1 MRFHGGKR
9 NLDVGKDASRERSQM
24 GEIVKSKRFMA
35 TASVIA
41 LIHGVHD
48 ASAQATKSE
57 SKQKSTQQTIEEVVV
72 TAEKR
77 SEDVQKVPVA
87 VSVVSGAELQNQH
100 VFDPSQ
106 FQYLVPSLQQE
117 TANNQVGAAN
127 FFIRGVGTA
136 IFGPA
141 VESSVSTVI
150 DDVALGRP
158 TLGVAQ
164 LFDIDHVEVLRGPQ
178 GELFGKNASAGVV
191 NIVTK
196 KPELGAWD
204 EIVHLSYGNANDG
217 SAGNE
222 VVAQG
227 VLNIPV
233 SEESAARISAFVTR
247 QDGFAKN
254 IFRDEDLGSTEF
266 GARVKYLW
274 QPTERWEVYFS
285 ADYAHEGGAASS
297 VLVRRFDAPGG
308 FIAAEDA
315 LAGITASGKNTKV
328 AGDAPTSNNFDLGG
342 AQIEIVYSFGGGYSL
357 TDIAAVRAYQNRS
370 SLDTDILP
378 IDFFNI
384 NRQGR
389 NQTQVSNELRL
400 ASPAGGVLEYQI
412 GFYYLHIRDEGLDR
426 NGADLQPVFPPP
438 PPGFSLIG
446 NAGSSTI
453 HNSNYAGFG
462 QAKLALFDQFR
473 LIFGGRVIHDDL
485 DGTGTNS
492 VSCCL
497 IPLSPPGTLSGGFS
511 RTNYSIKTGFEW
523 NVTPDAL
530 AYFTYARGYKS
541 PTFGGTT
548 GLDVIKA
555 EIPHDAELGF
565 KSSWLDNRLVANL
578 ALFWTKFD
586 NFQAQAFDP
595 TLQRFTTTNAGSL
608 LEKGVELEFQALPFE
623 GLSVNGGVT
632 YNEATYQSL
641 SVPCYFGE
649 PAAPS
654 GRNVCLPNG
663 TSVATGNQLML
674 APRWVGLVS
683 ADYERPM
690 GYGLNGFVAANYYY
704 RSTVFY
710 TAAHDPRTRVGGL
723 GILGG
728 SVGIETDDGHI
739 RASVFARN
747 LLDKRFPTLIV
758 ADVLSPIDGDASLG
772 GDYYQQFGETSFRT
786 IGVSL
791 DLRY

>member
-1 MRFHGGKR
+1 MGEKPLGAGEE
-9 NLDVGKDASRERSQM
+9 VSRERQK
-24 GEIVKSKRFMA
+24 GVIVNNKHFLTA
-35 TASVIA
+35 ASVIA
-41 LIHGVHD
+41 LIHGVQGV
-48 ASAQATKSE
+48 SAQTAKSDSGQE
-57 SKQKSTQQTIEEVVV
+57 AGPQQIEEVVV

-77 SEDVQKVPVA
+77 SEDLQKVPVA
-87 VSVVSGAELQNQH
+87 VSVLSGGEMQRQH
-100 VFDPSQ
+100 IYDPSQ
-106 FQYLVPSLQQE
+106 LQFVIPSLQQE
-117 TANNQVGAAN
+117 TTNNQVGAAN

-150 DDVALGRP
+150 DDVALARP

-164 LFDIDHVEVLRGPQ
+164 FFDTDHVEVLRGPQ
-178 GELFGKNASAGVV
+178 GMLFGKNASAGVV
-191 NIVTK
+191 NIVTN
-196 KPELGAWD
+196 KPALGEWQ
-204 EIVHLSYGNANDG
+204 EIAHLSYGNANDG
-217 SAGNE
+217 TAGNE

-227 VLNIPV
+227 ILNIPI
-233 SEESAARISAFVTR
+233 SENSATRISAFVTR

-266 GARVKYLW
+266 GVRAKYLW
-274 QPTERWEVYFS
+274 QPTEHWEVYFS
-285 ADYAHEGGAASS
+285 ADYAHEGGASSS

-308 FIAAEDA
+308 FIAAQDA

-328 AGDAPTSNNFDLGG
+328 AGDAPTRNNFDLGG
-342 AQIEIVYSFGGGYSL
+342 AQVEIVYSFGGGYSL
-357 TDIAAVRAYQNRS
+357 TDIAAVWAYQNRS

-378 IDFFNI
+378 IDFFNT

-400 ASPAGGVLEYQI
+400 ASPAGSRLEYQI
-412 GFYYLHIRDEGLDR
+412 GFYYLHLRDEGLDA
-426 NGADLQPVFPPP
+426 NGANLEPVFPPP

-446 NAGSSTI
+446 NVGSSTV

-462 QAKLALFDQFR
+462 QAKFALFDQFR
-473 LIFGGRVIHDDL
+473 LIFGGRVTHDDL

-492 VSCCL
+492 VSCCI
-497 IPLSPPGTLSGGFS
+497 IPLSPPGTVSGRFS
-511 RTNYSIKTGFEW
+511 RTNFSYKVGAEW
-523 NVTPDAL
+523 SMTPDML

-541 PTFGGTT
+541 PTFGGAT

-555 EIPHDAELGF
+555 EIPHDAEVGV
-565 KSSWLDNRLVANL
+565 KSSWFDRKLVANL
-578 ALFWTKFD
+578 ALFWTRFS

-595 TLQRFTTTNAGSL
+595 TLQRFTTTNAGDL
-608 LEKGVELEFQALPFE
+608 LEKGVELEFTALPFE
-623 GLSVNGGVT
+623 GLSVSGGVT

-641 SVPCYFGE
+641 RVPCYFGE
-649 PAAPS
+649 PSAPS

-663 TSVATGNQLML
+663 TSDATGNQLML
-674 APRWVGLVS
+674 APRWVWLAS
-683 ADYERPM
+683 ADYVRAL
-690 GYGLNGFVAANYYY
+690 GSGLNGFISANYYY

-728 SVGIETDDGHI
+728 SIGIETDDGHI
-739 RASVFARN
+739 RGSVFARN

-758 ADVLSPIDGDASLG
+758 ADVLSPIDGDAGLG

-786 IGVSL
+786 IGVSV
-791 DLRY
+791 DLRF